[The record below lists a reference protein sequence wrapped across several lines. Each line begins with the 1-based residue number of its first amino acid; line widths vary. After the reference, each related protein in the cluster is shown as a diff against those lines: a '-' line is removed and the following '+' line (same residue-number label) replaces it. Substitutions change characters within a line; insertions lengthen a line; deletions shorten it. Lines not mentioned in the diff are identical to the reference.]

1 MRPDPAPVMISA
13 HRCGAGGD
21 TALENSREALDRAL
35 AMGVEFVE
43 FDVQRCRDG
52 ALVVFHDEWVAVD
65 GEPVPIEDLTHAEL
79 AARTARPL
87 LEYAD
92 VLDALALSGAR
103 AHVDL
108 KFTSPR
114 ALYDDPHRPAY
125 EVSATQQAVERL
137 GLGNLIV
144 TTVDDRAVRAVR
156 DWADELDGTGPELL
170 VGLSL
175 GRNVRGLPWRH
186 QLRVRLS
193 ELLPRLRYLESRAN
207 LVVVNHFLA
216 RVGVARFARR
226 RGLPLL
232 VWTVDTPGSLRY
244 WLRPGRAW
252 LVTSNFPVQA
262 LALRASV
269 GRPGR
274 LNRPGRLSRSE
285 RTAARPRRR

>member
-1 MRPDPAPVMISA
+1 MRPAPAPVLISA

-21 TALENSREALDRAL
+21 VELENSREALDRAL
-35 AMGVEFVE
+35 GMGVDFVE

-52 ALVVFHDEWVAVD
+52 ALVVYHDEWVVVD
-65 GEPVPIEDLTHAEL
+65 GERVPIEDLTHTEL
-79 AARTARPL
+79 AAHTGRPL

-92 VLDALALSGAR
+92 VLDALAAGRSR
-103 AHVDL
+103 AHLDL

-114 ALYDDPHRPAY
+114 ELYDDPHRPAY
-125 EVSATQQAVERL
+125 EVTATQQAVARL
-137 GLGNLIV
+137 GIGNLVV
-144 TTVDDRAVRAVR
+144 TTLDDRAVRAVR
-156 DWADELDGTGPELL
+156 DWAERTVEVGPELL

-175 GRNVRGLPWRH
+175 GRNVRGLPWHR

-216 RVGVARFARR
+216 RFGVARFARR
-226 RGLPLL
+226 HGLPLL
-232 VWTVDTPGSLRY
+232 VWTIDTPEALRY

-262 LALRASV
+262 LQIRAGFSPR
-269 GRPGR
+269 GRP
-274 LNRPGRLSRSE
+274 P
-285 RTAARPRRR
+285 ARPRRRAR

>member
-1 MRPDPAPVMISA
+1 MISA
-13 HRCGAGGD
+13 HRCGAGRD
-21 TALENSREALDRAL
+21 LELENSRQALDQAL
-35 AMGVEFVE
+35 GMGVDFVE

-52 ALVVFHDEWVAVD
+52 TLVVFHDEWVEID
-65 GEPVPIEDLTHAEL
+65 GEPVPIGNLTHAEL

-92 VLDALALSGAR
+92 VLDALADSGAR
-103 AHVDL
+103 AHLDL

-114 ALYDDPHRPAY
+114 ELYDDPDRPAH
-125 EVSATQQAVERL
+125 ELTATRQAVERL

-144 TTVDDRAVRAVR
+144 TTVDDRAVRVLR
-156 DWADELDGTGPELL
+156 DWADGLDGTGPELL

-175 GRNVRGLPWRH
+175 GRTVRGLPWHR

-207 LVVVNHFLA
+207 LVVANHFLA

-226 RGLPLL
+226 HGLPLL

-262 LALRASV
+262 LAIRASV
-269 GRPGR
+269 SRQGGLNPAGRTRG
-274 LNRPGRLSRSE
+274 
-285 RTAARPRRR
+285 PRRRR